1 MDKEHDLAKMIE
13 EFSFVQENESSP
25 PSIPIAPAN
34 CPSYPGKAEVV
45 AMAAPCP
52 GRQQPSGL
60 SKDKVL
66 EVESRPKL
74 CLAAKWLL
82 ETEGSMLRARAQAAR
97 YTASVT
103 R

>member
-1 MDKEHDLAKMIE
+1 MDKEHDLVKMI
-13 EFSFVQENESSP
+13 VQQNESSP
-25 PSIPIAPAN
+25 PSISVAPAN
-34 CPSYPGKAEVV
+34 CPSYPDKAEVV

-52 GRQQPSGL
+52 GQQQPSGP

-74 CLAAKWLL
+74 CLAAQWLL